1 VTPLGRWEVAAKVP
15 EIHLDETSGVEG
27 DVKTPQ
33 AQAHSRRDLRSWY
46 RLGSWAYGI
55 RTSLLKLM
63 GVR

>member
-33 AQAHSRRDLRSWY
+33 AQALQ
-46 RLGSWAYGI
+46 A
-55 RTSLLKLM
+55 
-63 GVR
+63 